1 MKNDLGLLVVKSVI
15 FHEVPHRT
23 RKETGSGPV
32 LSEVESPIT
41 PEIKVYL
48 RDRVNRSV
56 GSSRSFDIEFDPQSS
71 SPVPGLIR
79 SYTAHPSPTD
89 FVRISQEMA
98 THLYTIQTGSNPA
111 GLLALVDCELGSSP
125 AVALLK
131 IEKEEG
137 ARLQQ
142 DTLKGKKTFNVLHFR
157 DLILTENT
165 RLFKIASFIRMGE
178 DFDAA
183 ASDHQRGY
191 TPHTEVADFFLRKF
205 LGCKLLEE
213 AHVATKKFYEYAMD
227 FLNTNLKD
235 DPLRLVKCVNHLVSE
250 LSSEQGR
257 IDPRKFA
264 EKYLPLKQRQKFL
277 THLEENG
284 LSTKSF
290 PLETTLIEPRLRHQ
304 LLEFRSGIKVVTPTE
319 GSEEHIKLEKLE
331 SGEVRAEIRDF
342 LDNVSGK

>member
-1 MKNDLGLLVVKSVI
+1 MKSDLGLLAVKSVI

-23 RKETGSGPV
+23 RKDAGSGPV

-41 PEIKVYL
+41 PEIKAYL
-48 RDRVNRSV
+48 RDRVSRSL
-56 GSSRSFDIEFDPQSS
+56 GSSRSFDIEFDPNSS
-71 SPVPGLIR
+71 SPVPALIKA
-79 SYTAHPSPTD
+79 YVAKATATE

-98 THLYTIQTGSNPA
+98 VHLYTIQTGSNPG
-111 GLLALVDCELGSSP
+111 GLLALVDCDVGSNPS
-125 AVALLK
+125 VALLK

-142 DTLKGKKTFNVLHFR
+142 DLLGGKKTFNVLHFR

-165 RLFKIASFIRMGE
+165 RLFKIASFVRTGE
-178 DFDAA
+178 DFDSA

-205 LGCKLLEE
+205 LGCKLLED
-213 AHVATKKFYEYAMD
+213 AHVATKKFYEYSMD

-235 DPLRLVKCVNHLVSE
+235 DPVKLVKCVNHLVSE

-277 THLEENG
+277 THLEEHG
-284 LSTKSF
+284 LGTRSF
-290 PLETTLIEPRLRHQ
+290 PMETSLIAPRLRHH
-304 LLEFRSGIKVVTPTE
+304 LLEFRSGIRVVTPTE
-319 GSEEHIKLEKLE
+319 GSEEHIKLERLE

>member
-1 MKNDLGLLVVKSVI
+1 MKSDLGLLVVKSVI

-23 RKETGSGPV
+23 RKDAGSGPV

-41 PEIKVYL
+41 PEIKAYL
-48 RDRVNRSV
+48 RDRVSRSL
-56 GSSRSFDIEFDPQSS
+56 GSSKSFDIQFDLQSS
-71 SPVPGLIR
+71 SPVPGLK
-79 SYTAHPSPTD
+79 SYIAKPNPLD
-89 FVRISQEMA
+89 FVKISQEMA

-111 GLLALVDCELGSSP
+111 GLLALVDCEVASAPG
-125 AVALLK
+125 VALLK

-142 DTLKGKKTFNVLHFR
+142 ELFGGKKTFNVLHFR

-165 RLFKIASFIRMGE
+165 RLFKIASFVRIGE
-178 DFDAA
+178 DFDSA

-205 LGCKLLEE
+205 LGCKLLED
-213 AHVATKKFYEYAMD
+213 AHVTTKKFYEYAMG
-227 FLNTNLKD
+227 FLNANLKD
-235 DPLRLVKCVNHLVSE
+235 EPVKLVKCINHLVSE

-264 EKYLPLKQRQKFL
+264 EKYLPLKQRQSFL
-277 THLEENG
+277 THLDEHG
-284 LSTKSF
+284 ISTKSF
-290 PLETTLIEPRLRHQ
+290 PLETSLIAPRLRNH
-304 LLEFRSGIKVVTPTE
+304 LLEFRSGIRVVTPSE
-319 GSEEHIKLEKLE
+319 GSEQHLKLEKLE